1 MENASR
7 ALIMA
12 ASTLIA
18 LMVLASMI
26 YLFRQGALL
35 NEHYDRNQISRNLE
49 LYNSKFLQFN
59 RDDNSFSDIMS
70 VCNLAYDINVGTEY
84 SPTWVVQVEFNI
96 GGKAYTLTSSQ
107 ERANSTANYKRN
119 CVFEG
124 LGNEVVSLY
133 DLAEKKAGDFGFS
146 FDTLATKENGEDLMN
161 SYPNYKI
168 TESRFFKS
176 YKFEK
181 DGSFSS
187 EEIVKQEPVFLFR
200 CIENEIEYNNMGRI
214 KKMKFNCAL
223 NEHEIV
229 NY

>member
-84 SPTWVVQVEFNI
+84 SPTWVVQIEFNI

-107 ERANSTANYKRN
+107 ERANSTANYKRKDL
-119 CVFEG
+119 EMR
-124 LGNEVVSLY
+124 LY
-133 DLAEKKAGDFGFS
+133 HCMTWPKK
-146 FDTLATKENGEDLMN
+146 
-161 SYPNYKI
+161 
-168 TESRFFKS
+168 
-176 YKFEK
+176 
-181 DGSFSS
+181 
-187 EEIVKQEPVFLFR
+187 KQVILDSHL
-200 CIENEIEYNNMGRI
+200 I
-214 KKMKFNCAL
+214 L
-223 NEHEIV
+223 
-229 NY
+229 